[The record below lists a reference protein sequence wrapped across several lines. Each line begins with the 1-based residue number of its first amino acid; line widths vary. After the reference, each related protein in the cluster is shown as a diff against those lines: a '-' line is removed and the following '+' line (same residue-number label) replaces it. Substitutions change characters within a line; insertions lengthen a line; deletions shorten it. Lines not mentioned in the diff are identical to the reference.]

1 MDIAIIGATGSC
13 GRQVAA
19 QLLDRRILTP
29 SAVVHL
35 VGHQGGAHER
45 ELWGL
50 RADLRDAF
58 ADAAPRIELGTD
70 VAATGA
76 QVIVMIA
83 GATVTTETADRAAL
97 AEANYRIFTETA
109 EAVGRMSGEV
119 AVVVQSNPVELA
131 VRIFAK
137 HIPRHRLLAAAA
149 WSDSLRFRRELGA
162 DLGVRRPMV
171 HAEMLGQ
178 HGDHLV
184 PIWSRI
190 RARGVGEQQLADVIG
205 QARDGR
211 VLAELPDEI
220 RHARS
225 RTLTQ
230 IREGDIAGAYDFIGR
245 QPADIRAAVKP
256 FFTHFTAGRTTELAT
271 AHAVVDVVE
280 FMAQGLR
287 AAIPAQVM
295 LEGEWNGIGGPLAVP
310 VLIDPRGWSQV
321 VEEPLADDEATALH
335 AAAEAIARAAGGG

>member
-1 MDIAIIGATGSC
+1 
-13 GRQVAA
+13 
-19 QLLDRRILTP
+19 
-29 SAVVHL
+29 
-35 VGHQGGAHER
+35 
-45 ELWGL
+45 
-50 RADLRDAF
+50 
-58 ADAAPRIELGTD
+58 
-70 VAATGA
+70 
-76 QVIVMIA
+76 
-83 GATVTTETADRAAL
+83 
-97 AEANYRIFTETA
+97 
-109 EAVGRMSGEV
+109 
-119 AVVVQSNPVELA
+119 
-131 VRIFAK
+131 
-137 HIPRHRLLAAAA
+137 
-149 WSDSLRFRRELGA
+149 
-162 DLGVRRPMV
+162 MV

-178 HGDHLV
+178 HGAHLV